1 MGGGFGGSLYGTGK
15 AGGRGGS
22 GGSFGSPLAGGAYNL
37 NPSGTG
43 SSDDRNKGSKMSMQ
57 DMLGAPV
64 QEIEMQDLSGNSLFT
79 SDDPLNTGFYDPNT
93 GGDKD
98 E

>member
-1 MGGGFGGSLYGTGK
+1 MGT
-15 AGGRGGS
+15 GGS
-22 GGSFGSPLAGGAYNL
+22 G
-37 NPSGTG
+37 
-43 SSDDRNKGSKMSMQ
+43 KGMSMQ
-57 DMLGAPV
+57 DIVGGGSG

>member
-1 MGGGFGGSLYGTGK
+1 MQSASGNSRG
-15 AGGRGGS
+15 AGIKMQDVVS
-22 GGSFGSPLAGGAYNL
+22 GG
-37 NPSGTG
+37 
-43 SSDDRNKGSKMSMQ
+43 
-57 DMLGAPV
+57 LG